1 MQVNNMVVG
10 VEQNFTK
17 VENRLK
23 EVRILGV
30 IGMGGIGKTTL
41 ANVIYIS

>member
-10 VEQNFTK
+10 VERNFTK
-17 VENRLK
+17 VKNCLK

-30 IGMGGIGKTTL
+30 IGMGGIGKL
-41 ANVIYIS
+41 HWQMSYFMN